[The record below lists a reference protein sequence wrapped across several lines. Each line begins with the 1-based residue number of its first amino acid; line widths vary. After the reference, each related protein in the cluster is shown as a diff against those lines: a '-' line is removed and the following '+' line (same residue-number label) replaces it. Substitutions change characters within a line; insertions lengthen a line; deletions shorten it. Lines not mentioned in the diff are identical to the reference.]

1 MLVQIRDNQKT
12 LISISNYDRYQIQVG
27 MKLNQNGTTDGTS
40 EGTTIDYF
48 ESAEN
53 SKEEQLED
61 MDWDMSR
68 DM

>member
-12 LISISNYDRYQIQVG
+12 LISISNYDRYQVQVG

-40 EGTTIDYF
+40 ERTTIDYF